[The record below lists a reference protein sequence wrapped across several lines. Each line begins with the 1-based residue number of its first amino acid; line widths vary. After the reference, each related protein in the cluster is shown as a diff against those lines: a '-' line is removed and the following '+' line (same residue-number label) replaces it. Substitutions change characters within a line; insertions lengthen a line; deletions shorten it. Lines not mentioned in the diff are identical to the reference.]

1 MLPDRPRVKW
11 RSGQPWICHLF
22 SGVYLAQASKRL
34 VFQLLK
40 QWYTRRTKK
49 TGCFIG
55 NKLGDMKVDHYEK
68 SAQNRVDMPGATGC
82 KVRKLIGAEEQA
94 PNFAMRQFEV
104 EPGGFTPRHC
114 HPYEHEVFV
123 LEGTGVVFEGDQ
135 QHPIRPGDVI
145 YVAPNEIHQFRN
157 PGENSLK
164 FLCLIPNSASNQ
176 KVTPVPECGEI

>member
-1 MLPDRPRVKW
+1 MAVEAIVDSSFVSRGIPGPSLETARFSTAQTMVYSSYEKW
-11 RSGQPWICHLF
+11 V
-22 SGVYLAQASKRL
+22 GV
-34 VFQLLK
+34 
-40 QWYTRRTKK
+40 
-49 TGCFIG
+49 IG

-176 KVTPVPECGEI
+176 KVTPIPECGEI